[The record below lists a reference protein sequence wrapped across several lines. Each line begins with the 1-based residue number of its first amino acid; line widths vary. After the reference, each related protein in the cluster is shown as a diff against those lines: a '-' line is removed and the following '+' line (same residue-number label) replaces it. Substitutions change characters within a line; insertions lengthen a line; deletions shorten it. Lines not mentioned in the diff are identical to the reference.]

1 MPMQYASA
9 DGIGVFTF
17 DNGRL
22 NLGNMELWKQF
33 YHRMLEFEQDDE
45 VTVGV
50 ITGQGENFCA
60 GDDLKEI
67 RTEAWAQT
75 ATRWDRLLWTRRR
88 TKPMV
93 AAANGYALGGGF
105 LALTLMADI
114 RIAGESLQT
123 GAPEIAYGM
132 GGISGA
138 TRLGLH
144 VAPVDAAYLAL
155 TGEKIGAQQ
164 AWEMRLVNEVLPD
177 EQTLARAMQV
187 AALIARHPRQAVQ
200 TELDCLH
207 RGMELSRADAMHYA
221 DQQYWLSRKML
232 GDSADTGK
240 QAIATM
246 KNKKEGEGHE

>member
-1 MPMQYASA
+1 MPMQYSPA

-33 YHRMLEFEQDDE
+33 YHHLLEFEQDDE

-50 ITGQGENFCA
+50 ITGLGENFCA

-75 ATRWDRLLWTRRR
+75 ATRWDRLLWSRRR
-88 TKPMV
+88 VKPMV

-138 TRLGLH
+138 TRLGLNI
-144 VAPVDAAYLAL
+144 APVDAAYLAL

-164 AWEMRLVNEVLPD
+164 AVMMRLVNEVVPD

-187 AALIARHPRQAVQ
+187 ATQIARHPRQAVQ

-221 DQQYWLSRKML
+221 DQQYWLSRKIL
-232 GDSADTGK
+232 GDNADTGK
-240 QAIATM
+240 QAIAAM
-246 KNKKEGEGHE
+246 KKQKEEEGDE

>member
-1 MPMQYASA
+1 MHYESA

-22 NLGNMELWKQF
+22 NVGNMELWKQF
-33 YHRMLEFEQDDE
+33 YHHFLAFQQDDD

-50 ITGQGENFCA
+50 ITGKGENFCA

-67 RTEAWAQT
+67 RTEAWALT
-75 ATRWDRLLWTRRR
+75 STRWDRLLWAARR
-88 TKPMV
+88 TKPIV

-138 TRLGLH
+138 TRLGAH
-144 VAPVDAAYLAL
+144 IATVDAAYLAL

-164 AWEMRLVNEVLPD
+164 ARDIRLVNEVVPD
-177 EQTLARAMQV
+177 EQTLDRAMDI
-187 AALIARHPRQAVQ
+187 ARLIARHPRQAVQ

-207 RGMELSRADAMHYA
+207 RGMEMSRADAMHYT
-221 DQQYWLSRKML
+221 DQQYWQSRKLM
-232 GDSADTGK
+232 GDDGDTGK
-240 QAIATM
+240 RAIAKM
-246 KNKKEGEGHE
+246 KQNKEDQ

>member
-1 MPMQYASA
+1 MPMQYTSA

-22 NLGNMELWKQF
+22 NLGNMALWQQF
-33 YHRMLEFEQDDE
+33 YHHLLEFEQDDD
-45 VTVGV
+45 VSVGV

-75 ATRWDRLLWTRRR
+75 ATRWDRLLWARRR
-88 TKPMV
+88 TKPVV

-138 TRLGLH
+138 TRLGLNI
-144 VAPVDAAYLAL
+144 APVDAAYLAL

-164 AWEMRLVNEVLPD
+164 ALAMRLVNEVVPD
-177 EQTLARAMQV
+177 DQTLARAMEV

-221 DQQYWLSRKML
+221 DHQYWQSRKML
-232 GDSADTGK
+232 GDGADTGN

-246 KNKKEGEGHE
+246 KNQKEGEDDE

>member
-1 MPMQYASA
+1 MPMQYTSA
-9 DGIGVFTF
+9 NGIGVFTF

-22 NLGNMELWKQF
+22 NLGNMELWQQF
-33 YHRMLEFEQDDE
+33 YHHLLHFEQDDE

-67 RTEAWAQT
+67 RTDAWAQT

-88 TKPMV
+88 TKHVV

-138 TRLGLH
+138 TRLGLNI
-144 VAPVDAAYLAL
+144 APVDAAYLAL
-155 TGEKIGAQQ
+155 TGEKVGAQQ
-164 AWEMRLVNEVLPD
+164 AVAMRLVNEIVPN
-177 EQTLARAMQV
+177 EQTLARAMEV
-187 AALIARHPRQAVQ
+187 AALIARHPRHAVQ

-221 DQQYWLSRKML
+221 DHQYWQSRKML
-232 GDSADTGK
+232 GDGVDTGN
-240 QAIATM
+240 QAITTM
-246 KNKKEGEGHE
+246 KSQKEGEGDE

>member
-1 MPMQYASA
+1 MPMQYSPA

-33 YHRMLEFEQDDE
+33 YHHLLEFEQDDE

-50 ITGQGENFCA
+50 ITGLGENFCA

-75 ATRWDRLLWTRRR
+75 ATRWDRLLWARRR
-88 TKPMV
+88 AKPMV

-105 LALTLMADI
+105 LALTVMADI

-123 GAPEIAYGM
+123 GSPEIAYGM

-164 AWEMRLVNEVLPD
+164 AIAMRLVNEVVPD

-221 DQQYWLSRKML
+221 DQQYWLSRKIL
-232 GDSADTGK
+232 GDNADTGK
-240 QAIATM
+240 QAIAAM
-246 KNKKEGEGHE
+246 KKQKEEEGDE

>member
-1 MPMQYASA
+1 MPMQYTCA

-22 NLGNMELWKQF
+22 NLGNMQLWKQF
-33 YHRMLEFEQDDE
+33 YHHLLEFEQDDE

-67 RTEAWAQT
+67 RTEAWALT
-75 ATRWDRLLWTRRR
+75 ATRWDRLLWARRR
-88 TKPMV
+88 AKPMV

-105 LALTLMADI
+105 LALTLMTDI

-138 TRLGLH
+138 TRLGIN

-164 AWEMRLVNEVLPD
+164 AVAMRLVNEVVPD

-221 DQQYWLSRKML
+221 DQQYWLSRKIL
-232 GDSADTGK
+232 GDNADTGK
-240 QAIATM
+240 QAIAAM
-246 KNKKEGEGHE
+246 KKQKEGEGDE

>member
-1 MPMQYASA
+1 MPMQYSPA

-33 YHRMLEFEQDDE
+33 YHHLLEFEQDDE

-50 ITGQGENFCA
+50 ITGLGENFCA

-75 ATRWDRLLWTRRR
+75 ATRWDRLLWARRR
-88 TKPMV
+88 AKPMV

-105 LALTLMADI
+105 LALTVMADI

-164 AWEMRLVNEVLPD
+164 AIAMRLVNEVVPD

-221 DQQYWLSRKML
+221 DQQYWLSRKIL
-232 GDSADTGK
+232 GENADTGK
-240 QAIATM
+240 QAIAAM
-246 KNKKEGEGHE
+246 KKQKEEEGDE

>member
-1 MPMQYASA
+1 MPMQYTCA

-33 YHRMLEFEQDDE
+33 YQHLLEFEQDDE

-67 RTEAWAQT
+67 RTEAWSQT
-75 ATRWDRLLWTRRR
+75 ATRWDRLLWARRR
-88 TKPMV
+88 AKPMV

-164 AWEMRLVNEVLPD
+164 AVAMRLVNEVVPD

-207 RGMELSRADAMHYA
+207 RGMELSRADAMQYA

-240 QAIATM
+240 QAIAAM
-246 KNKKEGEGHE
+246 KKQRGGASDE

>member
-1 MPMQYASA
+1 MPMQYSPA

-33 YHRMLEFEQDDE
+33 YHHLLEFEQDDE

-50 ITGQGENFCA
+50 ITGLGENFCA

-67 RTEAWAQT
+67 RTEVWAQT
-75 ATRWDRLLWTRRR
+75 ATRWDRLLWARRR
-88 TKPMV
+88 AKPMV

-105 LALTLMADI
+105 LALTVMADI

-164 AWEMRLVNEVLPD
+164 AIAMRLVNEVVPD

-221 DQQYWLSRKML
+221 DQQYWLSRKIL
-232 GDSADTGK
+232 GDNADTGK
-240 QAIATM
+240 QAIAAM
-246 KNKKEGEGHE
+246 KKQKEEEGDE

>member
-1 MPMQYASA
+1 MPMQYSSA

-22 NLGNMELWKQF
+22 NVGNMELWQQF
-33 YHRMLEFEQDDE
+33 YHHLLDFEQDDE

-67 RTEAWAQT
+67 RTEAWALT
-75 ATRWDRLLWTRRR
+75 ATRWDRLLWSRRR

-105 LALTLMADI
+105 LALMLMADI

-138 TRLGLH
+138 TRLGAH
-144 VAPVDAAYLAL
+144 IAPVDAAYLAL
-155 TGEKIGAQQ
+155 TGEKIDAQQ
-164 AWEMRLVNEVLPD
+164 ALAMRLVNEVVLD
-177 EQTLARAMQV
+177 EKTLSRAMEV

-207 RGMELSRADAMHYA
+207 RGMELSRADAMHYT
-221 DQQYWLSRKML
+221 DHQYWLSRKLM
-232 GDSADTGK
+232 GDGADTGK
-240 QAIATM
+240 EAITTM
-246 KNKKEGEGHE
+246 KKLKEGEGDE

>member
-1 MPMQYASA
+1 MPMQYACA
-9 DGIGVFTF
+9 DGIGIFTF

-33 YHRMLEFEQDDE
+33 YHHLLEFEQDDD
-45 VTVGV
+45 VIVGV
-50 ITGQGENFCA
+50 ITGQGDNFCA

-67 RTEAWAQT
+67 RTAAWALT

-88 TKPMV
+88 TKPVV

-138 TRLGLH
+138 TRLGLNIS
-144 VAPVDAAYLAL
+144 PVDAAYLAL
-155 TGEKIGAQQ
+155 TGEKIDARQ
-164 AWEMRLVNEVLPD
+164 AVEMRLVNEVVPD
-177 EQTLARAMQV
+177 EQTLARAMEV
-187 AALIARHPRQAVQ
+187 AALISRHPRQAVQ

-207 RGMELSRADAMHYA
+207 RGMELSRADALHYA
-221 DQQYWLSRKML
+221 DHQYWLSRKLL
-232 GDSADTGK
+232 GQDADAGK

-246 KNKKEGEGHE
+246 KNQKKGEDHG

>member
-1 MPMQYASA
+1 MPMQYACT

-33 YHRMLEFEQDDE
+33 YHHLLEFEQDEE

-75 ATRWDRLLWTRRR
+75 ATRWDRLLWARQRA
-88 TKPMV
+88 KPMV

-164 AWEMRLVNEVLPD
+164 AVAMRLVNEVVPD
-177 EQTLARAMQV
+177 EQTLTRAMQV

-221 DQQYWLSRKML
+221 DQQYWLSRKIL
-232 GDSADTGK
+232 GDNADTGK
-240 QAIATM
+240 QAIAAM
-246 KNKKEGEGHE
+246 KKQKEGQGDE